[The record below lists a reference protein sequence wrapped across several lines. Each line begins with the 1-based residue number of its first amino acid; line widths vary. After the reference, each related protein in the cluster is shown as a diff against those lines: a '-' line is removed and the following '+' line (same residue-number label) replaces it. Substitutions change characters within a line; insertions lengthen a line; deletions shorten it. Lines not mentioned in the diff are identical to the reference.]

1 MENINKV
8 DLAKDQ
14 ANIINQSL
22 VDPLFIIELLTK
34 RLIINDK
41 LDKKTQDEVKMIAK
55 QSLWVFSC
63 TRRAHSTDTNLSIY
77 LL

>member
-55 QSLWVFSC
+55 QSL
-63 TRRAHSTDTNLSIY
+63 
-77 LL
+77 